1 LNWVDAAVV
10 GVVAISALAGFARGF
25 IREVFGIGAWIG
37 AILLAFFFA
46 DALRPTTQHWIQ
58 DPEIAQAA
66 AYAIIFFPALIVLS
80 ILTSAVGNIVRRSM
94 LGGLDR
100 TMGLVFG
107 LARAAVLVSAAYI
120 VWGWLQPPSTWPEP
134 VREARA
140 TPYAYALTLWLVHFL
155 PDGYRP
161 GVASPPLPRATSLT
175 DLLQPKP
182 SGRATA
188 RP

>member
-1 LNWVDAAVV
+1 ML

-37 AILLAFFFA
+37 AILLAVYFA
-46 DALRPTTQHWIQ
+46 SAVLPTTQRWTA
-58 DPEIAQAA
+58 DPGIAEAL
-66 AYAIIFFPALIVLS
+66 AYGIIFFPALIVLS
-80 ILTSAVGNIVRRSM
+80 IVTGTIGNLIRQSV

-107 LARAAVLVSAAYI
+107 VARAAVLVAAAYI
-120 VWGWLQPPSTWPEP
+120 AWGWLQPPSTWPEP
-134 VREARA
+134 VQEARA
-140 TPYAYALTLWLVHFL
+140 TPYAYVMSLWLVHFL
-155 PDGYRP
+155 PEGYRP
-161 GVASPPLPRATSLT
+161 NVVSPPLPRETHFT

-182 SGRATA
+182 AGRATA